1 MTKYIIISIIFFN
14 FLTHFSA
21 FSQEKQSID
30 KVVAVVGANII
41 LQSDVDNQYLQYK
54 ARKIYMP
61 GNMKCK
67 IFEDLLFQTLLLNQA
82 QIDSIEVSD
91 KQVESE
97 LQNRL
102 KMFEDQMGGAE
113 EMEKYFNKT
122 VPEIKNDFR
131 DIVKDQILTQ
141 RMQGNIT
148 EDVVISPAEVN
159 KFFASIPSDSIP
171 LVESEYE
178 ISQIVLY
185 PKIDPAQTK
194 KIIDKMNELRRR
206 VVENKEDFATLA
218 ILYSEDPG
226 SAPKGGE
233 LGFVS
238 RGDLVPAF
246 AAVAFRLKMPGEVS
260 DIVES
265 EYGYHIIQ
273 LIERKGERINIRH
286 ILMKPK
292 VSTSAKVEDKTRLDS
307 IAAIIRK
314 GDVKFTEAALKYSQD
329 EKSKKSGGILINPYT
344 GTSKFTANHI
354 DPTTSYV
361 LKKLKIGEISE
372 PFENQDQKGKTEIKL
387 IVINTKT
394 EPHVANLKTDYQK
407 IADMA
412 LESKNQTVVSDW
424 ILEKQKTTFIKIDDL
439 YKKCDFKY
447 KGWIMN

>member
-1 MTKYIIISIIFFN
+1 
-14 FLTHFSA
+14 
-21 FSQEKQSID
+21 
-30 KVVAVVGANII
+30 
-41 LQSDVDNQYLQYK
+41 
-54 ARKIYMP
+54 
-61 GNMKCK
+61 
-67 IFEDLLFQTLLLNQA
+67 
-82 QIDSIEVSD
+82 
-91 KQVESE
+91 
-97 LQNRL
+97 
-102 KMFEDQMGGAE
+102 
-113 EMEKYFNKT
+113 
-122 VPEIKNDFR
+122 
-131 DIVKDQILTQ
+131 
-141 RMQGNIT
+141 
-148 EDVVISPAEVN
+148 
-159 KFFASIPSDSIP
+159 
-171 LVESEYE
+171 
-178 ISQIVLY
+178 
-185 PKIDPAQTK
+185 
-194 KIIDKMNELRRR
+194 
-206 VVENKEDFATLA
+206 
-218 ILYSEDPG
+218 
-226 SAPKGGE
+226 
-233 LGFVS
+233 
-238 RGDLVPAF
+238 LVPAF